1 MDIPMREVH
10 PEFDPATSTWFVGA
24 KEART
29 IRELLVKLGG
39 PDKVCAIG
47 YKPIGAAAPLIVR
60 DPHDRSVLG
69 KALNAAIRSSL
80 DDADDRVE
88 LARPS
93 QAISP
98 KHVAKRQAER
108 SIPAP
113 VQAFDPLRSIPAPVQ
128 AFDPLAISPLKP
140 KTERKRYSTPEEKRA
155 GLLASKKRYNEK
167 RAEHRALLRAAEI
180 EKHLPPVP
188 AEWLAPAPALPK
200 NWAPRPSAGASL
212 RPVHKPRPTIDK
224 TFGVGIGFPARAATA
239 QERDQ
244 WTEIENAVL
253 DMWAEG
259 KNGPDIAK
267 ALNVKVQFVGSNV
280 VWKARI
286 EGDPRAVVRCPN
298 AIGKRHNRPK
308 HNAHTSG
315 RNRNYAR
322 IVERARN
329 ADGGKDKADRH

>member
-1 MDIPMREVH
+1 MNFDMREVH
-10 PEFDPATSTWFVGA
+10 PAFDPATSTWFVGM

-60 DPHDRSVLG
+60 EPHDRSALG

-80 DDADDRVE
+80 DDADGRVE

-93 QAISP
+93 QAINP

-113 VQAFDPLRSIPAPVQ
+113 LQAFDPR
-128 AFDPLAISPLKP
+128 AISPLKP

-188 AEWLAPAPALPK
+188 AEWLAPV
-200 NWAPRPSAGASL
+200 G
-212 RPVHKPRPTIDK
+212 PTIDK
-224 TFGVGIGFPARAATA
+224 TFGVGIVKPTRAATA

-253 DMWAEG
+253 DLWAEG

-267 ALNVKVQFVGSNV
+267 ALNVKVQFVSSNV
-280 VWKARI
+280 VWTARI
-286 EGDPRAVVRCPN
+286 AGDPRAVVRCPN

-315 RNRNYAR
+315 RYRNYAR

-329 ADGGKDKADRH
+329 ADGGKDKASS